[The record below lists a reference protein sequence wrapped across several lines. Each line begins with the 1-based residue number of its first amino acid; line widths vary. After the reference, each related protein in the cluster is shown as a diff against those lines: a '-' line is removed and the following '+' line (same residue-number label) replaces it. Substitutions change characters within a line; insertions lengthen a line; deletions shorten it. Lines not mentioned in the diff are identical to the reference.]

1 MSWPFLEAVNP
12 KEVPEYYRVIK
23 EPMDLT
29 TVEKKVSEQQ
39 YVKLGDFVKDVMRV
53 FDNCRFFNSSDTPY
67 YQCAEVLENFFVQKL
82 KNFKDTL

>member
-1 MSWPFLEAVNP
+1 
-12 KEVPEYYRVIK
+12 
-23 EPMDLT
+23 
-29 TVEKKVSEQQ
+29 VEKKVSEQQ